1 MLSLE
6 ECRALLGPDAPADDS
21 VLAEQREEI
30 YCLARLLVEIFL
42 SNTPKTSLYPPKDPP
57 DNAEI

>member
-21 VLAEQREEI
+21 ELAEQREEV
-30 YCLARLLVEIFL
+30 YLLARLLLDIFL
-42 SNTPKTSLYPPKDPP
+42 SNTPKASLYPPD
-57 DNAEI
+57 DAES

>member
-6 ECRALLGPDAPADDS
+6 DCRALLGPDAPADDS
-21 VLAEQREEI
+21 QLAQQREEA

-42 SNTPKTSLYPPKDPP
+42 SNTPKTSLYPPQQPP
-57 DNAEI
+57 ENAET

>member
-21 VLAEQREEI
+21 VLAEQREEV
-30 YCLARLLVEIFL
+30 YTLARLLVEIFL
-42 SNTPKTSLYPPKDPP
+42 SSTPKTSLYPPEDT
-57 DNAEI
+57 ET